1 MRNTML
7 AALAAVALAGG
18 TGCVGMHGMG
28 CTPQM
33 ACGAACSDCTSCG
46 SCDAGCA
53 SCESTWDG
61 YCAGDCGCS
70 SGACTSCGDGCSTC
84 GGGLFAELHAKHA
97 AKHAGGFFSLHH
109 GKHGNYC
116 DDGYGNGVVNGAGAV
131 AYPYYTT
138 RGPRDFLACEPRTIG
153 R

>member
-1 MRNTML
+1 MRNTLL

-28 CTPQM
+28 CAPQM
-33 ACGAACSDCTSCG
+33 PCGAACGDCTSCG
-46 SCDAGCA
+46 SCDAGCT

-61 YCAGDCGCS
+61 YCQGESCGLGACAT
-70 SGACTSCGDGCSTC
+70 GACTTCNDGCGPC
-84 GGGLFAELHAKHA
+84 GGLFAKLHAKHA
-97 AKHAGGFFSLHH
+97 GGLFSLHH
-109 GKHGNYC
+109 KKHRNHGC
-116 DDGYGNGVVNGAGAV
+116 DDGLVNGAGAV
-131 AYPYYTT
+131 VYPYYTT